1 MNQFAVQ
8 FPKLGLN
15 FNISREAFVI
25 GDFAIYWYAILIAVG
40 AILAVIYG
48 LNRAKKYGIDPDK
61 LLDVA
66 IVALISGII
75 GARLYYVLFNLD
87 SYGSFL
93 DIINIRD
100 GGLAIYGGLIF
111 GILGAFIVSRFN
123 KMKFRPG
130 LDIAAGG
137 FFIGQAI
144 GRWGNLVNQEAFG
157 VNTDLPFGMYSTKT
171 EEYLQNVGWDL
182 FKQGIN
188 VDPSAPVH
196 PCFLYES
203 VLCIIGFII
212 LLFYFKKR
220 KFDGELFLFY
230 CAWYGAGR
238 GVIEGLR
245 TDSLMVGPFRVSQ
258 VLSFAVCI
266 IAIAL
271 IVYLRIKIAK
281 RRKTDPDYL
290 MLYVDTKESKMQ
302 FADSDETVIE
312 NSYIHLSSAEELLD
326 KAQKNIDRLCT
337 DDLDEGEGEV
347 EVESELEEI
356 ANDLSSPEDLISL
369 ADKQVELAY
378 AKLFAASSL
387 LEKFTLG
394 DVEETI
400 EEGEEEALENED
412 IEEEAE
418 ENLFDER
425 VEELSLR
432 IESARAYIEELYAI
446 ADEAKAKLESEDEED
461 DEEDE
466 EEIIDSVSDEADE
479 IDIPSP
485 NDNK

>member
-25 GDFAIYWYAILIAVG
+25 GEFAIYWYAILIAVG

-48 LNRAKKYGIDPDK
+48 LNRARKYGIDPDK

-66 IVALISGII
+66 IVALVSGII
-75 GARLYYVLFNLD
+75 GARLYYVIFNLD
-87 SYGSFL
+87 SYSSFL

-123 KMKFRPG
+123 KMKFLPA

-144 GRWGNLVNQEAFG
+144 GRWGNFVNQEAFG
-157 VNTDLPFGMYSTKT
+157 INTDLPFGMYSDKT
-171 EEYLQNVGWDL
+171 EEYLRTVGWDL

-188 VDPSAPVH
+188 VDPTAPVH

-203 VLCIIGFII
+203 VLCIVGFII
-212 LLFYFKKR
+212 ILFYFKKR

-266 IAIAL
+266 IAVAL
-271 IVYLRIKIAK
+271 IIYLRIKIAK

-302 FADSDETVIE
+302 FADSEETVIE
-312 NSYIHLSSAEELLD
+312 NSFVHLSGAQELLD

-337 DDLDEGEGEV
+337 DELEESEEETEV
-347 EVESELEEI
+347 SNELEEI
-356 ANDLSSPEDLISL
+356 ANDLSSPEELISL
-369 ADKQVELAY
+369 TDKQVELAY

-387 LEKFTLG
+387 LERFTQG
-394 DVEETI
+394 EVDETV
-400 EEGEEEALENED
+400 EEGEEDESAKTEQT
-412 IEEEAE
+412 EEETE
-418 ENLFDER
+418 TVFDER
-425 VEELSLR
+425 VEELSLK
-432 IESARAYIEELYAI
+432 IASAKAYIEELYAI
-446 ADEAKAKLESEDEED
+446 ANEAKENLENQDQEEEN
-461 DEEDE
+461 EEE